1 MKQIYLKRGK
11 EESLQRFHPWVFSG
25 AIQHADPGI
34 EEGEIVRVMKNNG
47 DFIATGHYQAGSIAV
62 RVLGFS
68 SGFSLKDAT
77 GYRYCRQS

>member
-1 MKQIYLKRGK
+1 MMKQIYLKRGK

-47 DFIATGHYQAGSIAV
+47 DFIATGHSMYPLTI
-62 RVLGFS
+62 S
-68 SGFSLKDAT
+68 SGLLVWL
-77 GYRYCRQS
+77 RP